1 MAGTYET
8 DDEEGGQAPLVP
20 LPTSR
25 RPSRIAVAQYLSLAR
40 RRRLG
45 ARWAAHDAARRVPAR
60 HCQDRAWRRCR
71 GRCGRQALDRILCL
85 PAPVPFCALE
95 PGVHAS
101 HASHS
106 RHSNCA
112 LGAALCSVRQSQY
125 VCSAH
130 FRRTVEEEAAEA
142 ERVRQHERATSAAT
156 NAGKLDLL
164 KVLTSACG
172 SGISSLSFD
181 GSLVRCGT
189 PPRQPPAATASCS
202 GEALLELRLDGHCSF
217 STVEA
222 ERVLEWLEQY
232 EQRMRPSGAH
242 DIVRMPARDFVGSE
256 ALPANGD
263 NMFTAEALV
272 QSLPSWFQVGYN
284 VRHLSHLV
292 LG

>member
-1 MAGTYET
+1 MAGIYET

-25 RPSRIAVAQYLSLAR
+25 RPSRIAVAQYLSLAAGVVLVLAGLLMTLR
-40 RRRLG
+40 DECPPGTVKIVRG
-45 ARWAAHDAARRVPAR
+45 ASVVDDAAGTLSIASFVSPLLSLSARSSLECTPRMRVTV
-60 HCQDRAWRRCR
+60 D
-71 GRCGRQALDRILCL
+71 I
-85 PAPVPFCALE
+85 
-95 PGVHAS
+95 
-101 HASHS
+101 
-106 RHSNCA
+106 
-112 LGAALCSVRQSQY
+112 
-125 VCSAH
+125 
-130 FRRTVEEEAAEA
+130 RTVPSEPPSVACANQLVCPA
-142 ERVRQHERATSAAT
+142 LSQDGRGGGRRGGAGVTARASNLGGDQRGQARP
-156 NAGKLDLL
+156 L
-164 KVLTSACG
+164 VLTSACG